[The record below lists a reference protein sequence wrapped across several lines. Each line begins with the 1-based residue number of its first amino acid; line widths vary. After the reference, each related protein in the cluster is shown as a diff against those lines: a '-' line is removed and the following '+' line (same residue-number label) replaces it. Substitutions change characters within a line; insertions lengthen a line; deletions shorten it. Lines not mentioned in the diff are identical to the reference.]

1 MIEVSSLGRMLTP
14 LTGQGVGFGERDK
27 ELSFSRIEFGP
38 CTLRQYVRKYSRKR
52 TPSHQSF
59 QEAFPA
65 SLTRLLIKTQR
76 LTPILQVILIWTQ
89 FLVCVS

>member
-38 CTLRQYVRKYSRKR
+38 CTLGYMYGEVWQVTGDLGLK
-52 TPSHQSF
+52 
-59 QEAFPA
+59 
-65 SLTRLLIKTQR
+65 LQR
-76 LTPILQVILIWTQ
+76 DCL
-89 FLVCVS
+89 

>member
-38 CTLRQYVRKYSRKR
+38 CTLGYMYGEVW
-52 TPSHQSF
+52 
-59 QEAFPA
+59 
-65 SLTRLLIKTQR
+65 
-76 LTPILQVILIWTQ
+76 QVTGDLG
-89 FLVCVS
+89 L